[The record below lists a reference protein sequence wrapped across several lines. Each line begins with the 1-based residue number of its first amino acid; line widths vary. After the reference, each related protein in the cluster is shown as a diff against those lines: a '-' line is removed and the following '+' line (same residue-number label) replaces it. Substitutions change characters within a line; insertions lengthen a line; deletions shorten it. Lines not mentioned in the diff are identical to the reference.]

1 MDGVKGTLTREG
13 GKMKERRR
21 FIRFE
26 TELEAQ
32 YILQGSKGDWEKCAV
47 VSMGR
52 KGFGIRFQPHKTV
65 YIGSNIRL
73 KIFVPEKV
81 QPTMV
86 EGVLKWI
93 EERENAIFGGI
104 ESNEILDEMKF
115 SKVT

>member
-1 MDGVKGTLTREG
+1 
-13 GKMKERRR
+13 MKERRK

-26 TELEAQ
+26 TELKAQ
-32 YILQGSKGDWEKCAV
+32 YISLDGKRDWEKCAV

-52 KGFGIRFQPHKTV
+52 KGIGVRFQLCEKV
-65 YIGSNIRL
+65 SIGSKIHL

-81 QPTMV
+81 QPTIV

-93 EERENAIFGGI
+93 EKRENAIFAGI

-115 SKVT
+115 SKLT

>member
-1 MDGVKGTLTREG
+1 
-13 GKMKERRR
+13 MKERRK

-26 TELEAQ
+26 TELKAQ
-32 YILQGSKGDWEKCAV
+32 YISQDGKRDWEKCAV
-47 VSMGR
+47 VSLGR
-52 KGFGIRFQPHKTV
+52 KGIGVRFQSREKV

-81 QPTMV
+81 QPTIV

-93 EERENAIFGGI
+93 EKRENALFGGI

-115 SKVT
+115 SKST